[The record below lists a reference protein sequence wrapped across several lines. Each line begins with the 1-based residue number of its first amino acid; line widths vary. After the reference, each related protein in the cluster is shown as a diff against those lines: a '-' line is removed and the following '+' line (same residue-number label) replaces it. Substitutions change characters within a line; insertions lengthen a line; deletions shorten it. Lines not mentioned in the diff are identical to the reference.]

1 MSDTSTRFIDNTV
14 FYDSKIPASSSVEL
28 VTNGIGIDA
37 GQKVPNISGFNH
49 EVICRFS
56 PGIPPEVIVN
66 FFATSFSQ
74 WAPRETVT
82 VTGESIS

>member
-14 FYDSKIPASSSVEL
+14 FYDSKIPASNVEL

-37 GQKVPNISGFNH
+37 GQKVPNISGLNH
-49 EVICRFS
+49 EIIYRFS